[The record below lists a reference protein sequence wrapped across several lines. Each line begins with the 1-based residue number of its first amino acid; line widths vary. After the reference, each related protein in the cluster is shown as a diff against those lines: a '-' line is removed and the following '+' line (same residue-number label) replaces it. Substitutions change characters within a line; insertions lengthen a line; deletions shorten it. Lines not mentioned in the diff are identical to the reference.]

1 MKKIKAFIAAFVGV
15 FACAAAVKANA
26 AEQSY
31 GVYNVTTTTNEN
43 DTATWDYSG
52 VSERKEFT
60 ENLVVFTGG
69 ISVAK
74 AGNTGKKVRV
84 DADTSKGGFL
94 DVYCGNSQ
102 DTFGHELS
110 IPVPD
115 GATGEVTITT
125 LDNKA
130 NRRLYLDSNEGSLY
144 LESSNKGAS
153 LSFTDDMITDGYL
166 VFGAINKSGVG
177 NDETGTNREVK
188 IKSIKVTLTT
198 GAYEASAANR
208 KFTYYDGS
216 TKLKEEIVAEGQ
228 KTTFNPLKW
237 GYDVEGVYTEP
248 EFTNKVTLPLTAET
262 KDVNLY
268 VKFTEW
274 TDFTVENKD
283 TLDFSIINKGT
294 SFYGAD
300 NAPGVEVELT
310 ETFTLLTKC
319 QFAVTTAACGSLG
332 GATNGIKTGG
342 DLDVSKN
349 ECGIK
354 IEATGA
360 CVLTVW
366 AKSGKSG
373 EVRDISLY
381 QGSTQIETYNTGDK
395 AAEFKF
401 NIPEAGTYYLGSNKD
416 NIVIWYASI
425 ASSYNMTKEST
436 YNADGTEL
444 VQVIFTV
451 ENMTKEAFLSEIEGA
466 KILVKGTTKLTDG
479 FDVTQH
485 FVSVDKLVNAD
496 GSVFKT
502 YDQKENTFYFA
513 CVIAVSNTNT
523 SGELYKGESLTIGL
537 YNQSNEVIR
546 NCEVTYTVL
555 GHQA

>member
-1 MKKIKAFIAAFVGV
+1 MKKIKAFIATFVGV

-26 AEQSY
+26 AEQPY
-31 GVYNVTTTTNEN
+31 GVYNVTTTTNAN

-52 VSERKEFT
+52 ISGKTEFA
-60 ENLVVFTGG
+60 NNPVVFTGG
-69 ISVAK
+69 VSVAK
-74 AGNTGKKVRV
+74 AGGSKKIKV
-84 DADTSKGGFL
+84 DADASKGGFL
-94 DVYCGNSQ
+94 DVYCGTSQ
-102 DTFGHELS
+102 DKFGHELS
-110 IPVPD
+110 IPIPD
-115 GATGEVTITT
+115 GASGDVTITT
-125 LDNKA
+125 LDTKT
-130 NRRLYLDSNEGSLY
+130 NRRLYLDSNEDSLY
-144 LESSNKGAS
+144 IESNKDGAS
-153 LSFTDDMITDGYL
+153 LSFTADMITDGYL

-177 NDETGTNREVK
+177 NDETGKDREVK

-198 GAYEASAANR
+198 GAYEASVANR
-208 KFTYYDGS
+208 KVTFYDGS

-228 KTTFNPLKW
+228 KTTFNPIKW

-248 EFTNKVTLPLTAET
+248 EFTNKVTLPLTAGT
-262 KDVNLY
+262 NDVNLY

-274 TDFTVENKD
+274 TDFTVANED

-300 NAPGVEVELT
+300 NAPGVAVELT

-319 QFAVTTAACGSLG
+319 KFGATSAICGSLG
-332 GATNGIKTGG
+332 TATNGIKTGG
-342 DLDVSKN
+342 KMDVSKN
-349 ECGIK
+349 EGGIK
-354 IEATGA
+354 IEAKGA

-366 AKSGKSG
+366 AKTGTTG
-373 EVRDISLY
+373 DVRDISLY

-401 NIPEAGTYYLGSNKD
+401 NIPEAGTYYLGSNLN
-416 NIVIWYASI
+416 NITIWYASI

-436 YNADGTEL
+436 YNTDGTEL

-451 ENMTKEAFLSEIEGA
+451 ENMTEDAFLAEIEGA

-479 FDVTQH
+479 FEVTQH

-502 YDQKENTFYFA
+502 YDQKDNTFYFA
-513 CVIAVSNTNT
+513 CVIAVSNTN
-523 SGELYKGESLTIGL
+523 SNGELYKDEVLTIGL
-537 YNQSNEVIR
+537 YNAANEVIR
-546 NCEVTYTVL
+546 NCEITYTVL
-555 GHQA
+555 GHKA